1 MSNGNF
7 YFVHVNRRVGTSYT
21 ALEKKMDKAL
31 SWYRLTEFSWIVYSN
46 KSPKEL
52 SERFASLVN
61 NGGTLFISK
70 LDESQR
76 EGLMDKRFW
85 QWLQNPIG
93 DDGEAGL
100 AEKKFG

>member
-1 MSNGNF
+1 MNNANF
-7 YFVHVNRRVGTSYT
+7 YFVHVDRRFGKSYGE
-21 ALEKKMDKAL
+21 LESKMDKAL

-70 LDESQR
+70 LDESER

-93 DDGEAGL
+93 EEHEPKL